1 MYRNAGR
8 ALSTRNERPK
18 EKKKKKKRNKLLN
31 DPFICLPC
39 RGRPSN
45 DDDGV
50 SCLLLFGLV
59 KLFSLFFHIKP
70 PDFLPTPPVLRNIR
84 LKGFSPRSKQ
94 QTDVQGRAAI
104 WEISFFLFKI
114 KIGKA
119 CCCGSCRSTFYL
131 ILN

>member
-18 EKKKKKKRNKLLN
+18 EKKKSNKLLN

-50 SCLLLFGLV
+50 SCPLLFGLV